1 MGGDAAD
8 LLERQG
14 QAVRLQLAL
23 GMLERGQ
30 HGGLSGHQIDQSSS
44 LAVVDAEDSQFRV
57 QARTSPA
64 TALAGV
70 VDNGVVGGT
79 DKEDQAAE
87 QADRATALLRRPKG
101 PFGFRYFF
109 FAASC

>member
-8 LLERQG
+8 LLERQV

-57 QARTSPA
+57 QARTGLLSA
-64 TALAGV
+64 SGCQH
-70 VDNGVVGGT
+70 DEGET
-79 DKEDQAAE
+79 DYLHSAPFCQSDVIG
-87 QADRATALLRRPKG
+87 LRH
-101 PFGFRYFF
+101 
-109 FAASC
+109 AASDSQRCDAQSVRLVSI